1 MVKRE
6 SGCPLCGARLEA
18 AALLDACS
26 GLLDADLGVLAA
38 RCPACQGYLEVRPV
52 EGRLDIGY
60 LSGAGAGQRFEVALS
75 LLAEGLAVE
84 AAGDVLRV
92 ALAGRHWAFTG

>member
-6 SGCPLCGARLEA
+6 SGCPLCGARLDA

-26 GLLDADLGVLAA
+26 GLLDAGLGVLAA

-52 EGRLDIGY
+52 EGRLDLGY
-60 LSGAGAGQRFEVALS
+60 LGGAGSAGRFEVALS

-84 AAGDVLRV
+84 RHDDTLRV
-92 ALAGRHWAFTG
+92 ALAGRHWAFSE

>member
-6 SGCPLCGARLEA
+6 SGCPLCSARLEP

-26 GLLDADLGVLAA
+26 GMLDIGLGVLAA
-38 RCPACQGYLEVRPV
+38 RCPACQGDLEVRPV
-52 EGRLDIGY
+52 EGRLDLGY
-60 LSGAGAGQRFEVALS
+60 LGGAGAGQRFDVALS

-84 AAGDVLRV
+84 ASGDVLRV
-92 ALAGRHWAFTG
+92 ALAGRHWAFAE